1 MKSLGRSTLI
11 VAGLAVLAACGS
23 SDPPAERSTEAER
36 QQALRDSAFG
46 GLVEPMDRAAEVEQL
61 QLDRKREL
69 DAAIEQ

>member
-1 MKSLGRSTLI
+1 MPMRSLLI
-11 VAGLAVLAACGS
+11 LAALTIASACAP
-23 SDPPAERSTEAER
+23 DAPDAPEERSTEAER

-69 DAAIEQ
+69 DEALAQ

>member
-1 MKSLGRSTLI
+1 MPMRSLLI
-11 VAGLAVLAACGS
+11 LAALTIASACAP
-23 SDPPAERSTEAER
+23 DAPEERSTEAER

-69 DAAIEQ
+69 DEALAQ